1 MYTLGNNQIRVIY
14 IFISLNFDYFVMKIY
29 FKTSTYFKTYS
40 ALLLIMFALL
50 YHKISEFIPPI

>member
-29 FKTSTYFKTYS
+29 FKTSTYFKTYIL
-40 ALLLIMFALL
+40 LLLIMFALL
-50 YHKISEFIPPI
+50 YHKISEFIPSI